1 LFFSGAGLSLALLQ
15 SVGHLLRGIS
25 VGLDAVVYRKRE
37 HLQLGPDEE
46 HATLIRETGEVY
58 FEDPKLDRKYL
69 HKRKAVTHHLG
80 NITAISILSDELSK
94 LIGPE
99 SFLER
104 TVLYSGTH
112 SGDFIP
118 IRDLDQFSTELR
130 RVRETG
136 RSSPLMREFVSALEE
151 LIQAAKEEGNPI
163 VFE

>member
-1 LFFSGAGLSLALLQ
+1 
-15 SVGHLLRGIS
+15 
-25 VGLDAVVYRKRE
+25 VGLNAVVYRKRE

-46 HATLIRETGEVY
+46 HATPIPETGEVY

-69 HKRKAVTHHLG
+69 HKREAVTRRLG
-80 NITAISILSDELSK
+80 NITAISILRAELSK

-99 SFLER
+99 SSLER

-112 SGDFIP
+112 SGDFIS
-118 IRDLDQFSTELR
+118 IRDLGQLSAELR

-136 RSSPLMREFVSALEE
+136 HSSPLMREFTSALEE

-163 VFE
+163 VFV